1 MSIHQS
7 FHNPISA
14 LMDSNS
20 SDRTDLHPGS
30 VAPFTLSAAMRIYT
44 ARCSGGVTLG
54 HRTSLHR
61 LEQTQTR
68 RIHQAERMSG
78 STTCCRARAHNR
90 QKHDARGLSLSAHTR
105 STVFG
110 AVGWRSWI
118 SVVVHST
125 KNRCVLLPN
134 VMRQHR
140 SFENGFCGTS
150 YSRSPLDSSL
160 VQQLM
165 RSWDQSWLSG

>member
-1 MSIHQS
+1 MRVFDQMSIHQS
-7 FHNPISA
+7 VHNPISA

-30 VAPFTLSAAMRIYT
+30 VAPFTLSASMRIYT

-134 VMRQHR
+134 VSRHAR
-140 SFENGFCGTS
+140 KLHLWNSFVAPLGIPYLFRENPS
-150 YSRSPLDSSL
+150 H
-160 VQQLM
+160 
-165 RSWDQSWLSG
+165 